1 VQNNVNAFDAEGKP
15 VTFEGAAVTY
25 DALGRAVEFTA
36 GGVTREVL
44 YGPGGGKLAL
54 MDGRTL
60 EQAEI
65 PLPGGGTA
73 VYNAGGLAHYR
84 Q

>member
-36 GGVTREVL
+36 GGR
-44 YGPGGGKLAL
+44 
-54 MDGRTL
+54 D
-60 EQAEI
+60 
-65 PLPGGGTA
+65 
-73 VYNAGGLAHYR
+73 AGGPLR
-84 Q
+84 PGRR